1 MARSNCGDGSG
12 KKGDSGNSQRKGAPK
27 AKGASAAGA
36 RKYTKKAA
44 SNTTPVTSTKNAT
57 SITTP
62 VTKRRKKN
70 SDANPLFVDPPDDA
84 YAPYFKE
91 FEGKRAP
98 NFTTVEDLVL
108 CKSYA
113 AVSEDPTVGTDQTA
127 ETFWGELFESF
138 VLLSAYET
146 ENGTFYKRSPKSL
159 KDRFAR
165 TIQPSMNTFNRY
177 FKNVKNRKISGVG
190 SDDELYDI
198 AAKEYEEGEE
208 KSFPFCECAK
218 ILHEMPRF
226 DPMIDPATLV
236 LADKT
241 TLSKGEASNLAPPM
255 GAGMGRPTGVKAA
268 KRQIEEQRMQNFQL
282 NDANE
287 SMRKMAAS
295 HDKMASVMF
304 RKQELLEKQGK
315 LASLWKLQEY
325 YAATN
330 QFAKMA
336 SVMIQIEA
344 LTDSLAENNI
354 ATNNAPDDGIDIN
367 SDISVEEDGDRYGE
381 SGNDD
386 NVEVESADDQDPD
399 EHVEEVEEVDGDK
412 TPEEADDDIS
422 EDAEDPDEL
431 CED

>member
-1 MARSNCGDGSG
+1 MCRHHTKTASTDNAMARSSTGDDSG
-12 KKGDSGNSQRKGAPK
+12 KKGASGESQRKGAPK

-36 RKYTKKAA
+36 RKSTKKAG
-44 SNTTPVTSTKNAT
+44 
-57 SITTP
+57 SIATP

-70 SDANPLFVDPPDDA
+70 SDADPLFVDPPDDA

-127 ETFWGELFESF
+127 ETFWGKVFESF
-138 VLLSAYET
+138 VLLSAYER
-146 ENGTFYKRSPKSL
+146 ENGTFYKHSPKSL
-159 KDRFAR
+159 KDRFTR

-198 AAKEYEEGEE
+198 AAQEYEEGEE

-218 ILHEMPRF
+218 ILHEMPCF
-226 DPMIDPATLV
+226 DPMIDPTTLI

-255 GAGMGRPTGVKAA
+255 GAGMDRPTGVKAA
-268 KRQIEEQRMQNFQL
+268 KRQIEEQHLQNFQM
-282 NDANE
+282 NDANK

-325 YAATN
+325 YAAAN

-336 SVMIQIEA
+336 SVMTQIMA
-344 LTDSLAENNI
+344 LTNSLAQNDI
-354 ATNNAPDDGIDIN
+354 APNDAPDNVIDIN
-367 SDISVEEDGDRYGE
+367 SEDSVEEDRDNDGE
-381 SGNDD
+381 SGNDED
-386 NVEVESADDQDPD
+386 VEVESADDQDPGQ
-399 EHVEEVEEVDGDK
+399 HVEEVEETEGDKSLEDVEISEVAEVPDGDR
-412 TPEEADDDIS
+412 
-422 EDAEDPDEL
+422 ED
-431 CED
+431 

>member
-1 MARSNCGDGSG
+1 MARS
-12 KKGDSGNSQRKGAPK
+12 KGDSGNSQRKGAPK

-44 SNTTPVTSTKNAT
+44 SNTTPVTSTKKAT

-62 VTKRRKKN
+62 VTKRKQKN

-127 ETFWGELFESF
+127 ETFWGKVFESF

-218 ILHEMPRF
+218 TLHAMPRS
-226 DPMIDPATLV
+226 I
-236 LADKT
+236 
-241 TLSKGEASNLAPPM
+241 
-255 GAGMGRPTGVKAA
+255 R
-268 KRQIEEQRMQNFQL
+268 
-282 NDANE
+282 
-287 SMRKMAAS
+287 
-295 HDKMASVMF
+295 
-304 RKQELLEKQGK
+304 
-315 LASLWKLQEY
+315 
-325 YAATN
+325 
-330 QFAKMA
+330 
-336 SVMIQIEA
+336 
-344 LTDSLAENNI
+344 
-354 ATNNAPDDGIDIN
+354 
-367 SDISVEEDGDRYGE
+367 
-381 SGNDD
+381 
-386 NVEVESADDQDPD
+386 
-399 EHVEEVEEVDGDK
+399 
-412 TPEEADDDIS
+412 
-422 EDAEDPDEL
+422 
-431 CED
+431 

>member
-1 MARSNCGDGSG
+1 MCQHHTKTASTDEAMARSSIGDDSG
-12 KKGDSGNSQRKGAPK
+12 KKGASGESQRKVAPK
-27 AKGASAAGA
+27 AKGASAVGT
-36 RKYTKKAA
+36 RKSTKKAG
-44 SNTTPVTSTKNAT
+44 

-70 SDANPLFVDPPDDA
+70 SDADPLFVDPPDDA

-127 ETFWGELFESF
+127 ETFWGKVFESF
-138 VLLSAYET
+138 VLLSSYER
-146 ENGTFYKRSPKSL
+146 ENGSFYKRSPKSL
-159 KDRFAR
+159 KDRFTR

-198 AAKEYEEGEE
+198 AAQEYEEGEE

-226 DPMIDPATLV
+226 DPMIDPTTLI

-255 GAGMGRPTGVKAA
+255 GAGMDRPTGVKAA
-268 KRQIEEQRMQNFQL
+268 KRQIEEQRLQNFQM

-325 YAATN
+325 YAAAN

-336 SVMIQIEA
+336 SVMTQIEA
-344 LTDSLAENNI
+344 LTDSLAQNDMAPND
-354 ATNNAPDDGIDIN
+354 ATKDVIDIN
-367 SDISVEEDGDRYGE
+367 SEESVEEDGDDDHE
-381 SGNDD
+381 SGIDED
-386 NVEVESADDQDPD
+386 VEVESADDQDPG
-399 EHVEEVEEVDGDK
+399 EHVEEVQETEVNKSLEDVEISEVAEVPDGDR
-412 TPEEADDDIS
+412 
-422 EDAEDPDEL
+422 ED
-431 CED
+431 

>member
-1 MARSNCGDGSG
+1 
-12 KKGDSGNSQRKGAPK
+12 
-27 AKGASAAGA
+27 
-36 RKYTKKAA
+36 
-44 SNTTPVTSTKNAT
+44 
-57 SITTP
+57 

-127 ETFWGELFESF
+127 ETFWGKVFESF

-190 SDDELYDI
+190 SDGELYNI
-198 AAKEYEEGEE
+198 VAKEYEEGEE

-218 ILHEMPRF
+218 TLHEMPRF

-295 HDKMASVMF
+295 HNKMASVMF

-325 YAATN
+325 YAAAN

-336 SVMIQIEA
+336 SVMTQIEA

-354 ATNNAPDDGIDIN
+354 ATNDAPDEGIDIN

-381 SGNDD
+381 SGNDN
-386 NVEVESADDQDPD
+386 NVQVESADDQDPD

-431 CED
+431 CEDYEVIHSKSNRFVF

>member
-1 MARSNCGDGSG
+1 
-12 KKGDSGNSQRKGAPK
+12 
-27 AKGASAAGA
+27 
-36 RKYTKKAA
+36 
-44 SNTTPVTSTKNAT
+44 
-57 SITTP
+57 
-62 VTKRRKKN
+62 
-70 SDANPLFVDPPDDA
+70 
-84 YAPYFKE
+84 
-91 FEGKRAP
+91 
-98 NFTTVEDLVL
+98 
-108 CKSYA
+108 
-113 AVSEDPTVGTDQTA
+113 VSEDPTVGTDQTA
-127 ETFWGELFESF
+127 ETFWGKVFESF

-218 ILHEMPRF
+218 TLHEMPRF

-325 YAATN
+325 YAAAN

-336 SVMIQIEA
+336 SVMTQIEA
-344 LTDSLAENNI
+344 LTDSLAENNNI
-354 ATNNAPDDGIDIN
+354 ATNDDPAEGIDIN
-367 SDISVEEDGDRYGE
+367 NDISVEEDGDRYGYGE
-381 SGNDD
+381 SGNED
-386 NVEVESADDQDPD
+386 NVEVESADDHDPD

>member
-1 MARSNCGDGSG
+1 
-12 KKGDSGNSQRKGAPK
+12 
-27 AKGASAAGA
+27 
-36 RKYTKKAA
+36 
-44 SNTTPVTSTKNAT
+44 
-57 SITTP
+57 
-62 VTKRRKKN
+62 VTKRKKKN

-127 ETFWGELFESF
+127 ETFWGKVFESF
-138 VLLSAYET
+138 VLLSAYEA

-165 TIQPSMNTFNRY
+165 TIQPSMNIFNRY

-325 YAATN
+325 YAAAN

-336 SVMIQIEA
+336 SVMTQIEA

-354 ATNNAPDDGIDIN
+354 ATNDDPAEGIDIN
-367 SDISVEEDGDRYGE
+367 NDISVEEDGDRYGYGE
-381 SGNDD
+381 SGNED
-386 NVEVESADDQDPD
+386 NVEVESADDHDPD